1 MKRITKVLVLL
12 LAFCMIIPCMAA
24 CNKDKDTDKKPN
36 NNNNNQVTLPEGS
49 DIVMPEVVDMDGF
62 IYRAYVRDFAG
73 ADPTEFK
80 AQTMYGNNDYKC
92 IDFWADAANSEDDV
106 IPYAVYGRNQQ
117 IENDYN
123 CKIRQTSS
131 NGDQVAFLTS
141 ALQNGDGYHL
151 TIIEAERGAQAA
163 TMGLLRNLKATTYMD
178 LSKPSF
184 DQNAINE
191 LSIKNDTLYFVSGD
205 MNISTMEVAGLSMVN
220 MDFYEDLSESI
231 VDDLYGGD
239 QVYSNIYNV
248 VLAKKWTMETLLK
261 IANHANIDVD
271 KTDGALHV
279 LGNGVSGNDGQEIEN
294 KYKGGDTVGY
304 HQYLYSALWYF
315 YGSGGRI
322 TVKSEE
328 GIPEF
333 VIDQNLGQTLY
344 DYIYGKFNR
353 TVNAPWIPHESSNI
367 LNLNFLTGQVLF
379 TDCSLF
385 NIRTE
390 IYPKASFE
398 YGILP
403 IPTYE
408 EGMDYQSLVYFNN
421 WAHLWAI
428 PQMVGDTDT
437 DVEYAERMMEI
448 MAVYSSLPNST
459 MDAYYE
465 RTIYMLAAKDNGSRE
480 VMDTIKSSLVY
491 DMALLYPSWGDIEY
505 KLSQIPNVN
514 ESEYT
519 GIVDSKLNTEASI
532 QTTIDQLLNP
542 GGEG

>member
-1 MKRITKVLVLL
+1 MKHITKVLILF
-12 LAFCMIIPCMAA
+12 LALCMIIPCMAA
-24 CNKDKDTDKKPN
+24 CGKDKDTGKKPN
-36 NNNNNQVTLPEGS
+36 NNNGGGNQVTLPEGS

-62 IYRAYVRDFAG
+62 IYKAYVRDFAG
-73 ADPTEFK
+73 ADPTEYK

-92 IDFWADAANSEDDV
+92 IDFWADAAGSEDDV

-131 NGDQVAFLTS
+131 NGDQLAFLVA

-163 TMGLLRNLKATTYMD
+163 TQGLLRNLNATTYMD

-184 DQNAINE
+184 DQNGIKE
-191 LSIKNDTLYFVSGD
+191 LSVKDKLYFVSGD
-205 MNISTMEVAGLSMVN
+205 MNISTMEVAGLSVVN
-220 MDFYEDLSESI
+220 MDFYEDMSDSI
-231 VDDLYGGD
+231 VNDLYEGN
-239 QVYSNIYNV
+239 QLYSNIYNI

-261 IANHANIDVD
+261 IANQANIDVD

-279 LGNGVSGNDGQEIEN
+279 LPHGVGTDGQTVDN
-294 KYKGGDTVGY
+294 KYNGGDTVGY
-304 HQYLYSALWYF
+304 HQYLYSTLWYF

-322 TVKSEE
+322 TQKNEE
-328 GIPEF
+328 GFPEF
-333 VIDQNLGQTLY
+333 IIDQDKGQTLY
-344 DYIYGKFNR
+344 DYIFDKFNR
-353 TVNAPWIPHESSNI
+353 TVNTPWIPHESSNI

-379 TDCSLF
+379 ADCSLF

-390 IYPKASFE
+390 IYPKAQFE
-398 YGILP
+398 YGILHL
-403 IPTYE
+403 PTYE

-428 PQMVGDTDT
+428 PQMVGEDQ
-437 DVEYAERMMEI
+437 DVEYAERMVEI

-480 VMDTIKSSLVY
+480 VMDIIRTSLVY
-491 DMALLYPSWGDIEY
+491 DIALLYDSWGNIEY
-505 KLSQIPNVN
+505 KLSQIAN
-514 ESEYT
+514 EKESQLTE
-519 GIVDSKLNTEASI
+519 IVSSKINTEASI

-542 GGEG
+542 SGE

>member
-1 MKRITKVLVLL
+1 MKRITKVLILF
-12 LAFCMIIPCMAA
+12 LALCMIIPCMAA
-24 CNKDKDTDKKPN
+24 CGNKDKDTGKKPGSN
-36 NNNNNQVTLPEGS
+36 NGGNQVTLPEGS

-62 IYRAYVRDFAG
+62 TYKAYVRDFAG
-73 ADPTEFK
+73 ADPTEYK

-92 IDFWADAANSEDDV
+92 IDFWADAAGSEDDV

-131 NGDQVAFLTS
+131 NGDQLAFLVA

-163 TMGLLRNLKATTYMD
+163 TQGLLRDLNATTYMD

-191 LSIKNDTLYFVSGD
+191 LSVKDKLYFISGD
-205 MNISTMEVAGLSMVN
+205 MNISTMEVAGLSVVN
-220 MDFYEDLSESI
+220 MDFYEDMSDSI
-231 VDDLYGGD
+231 VNDLYEGN
-239 QVYSNIYNV
+239 QLYSNIYNI

-261 IANHANIDVD
+261 IATQANIDVD

-279 LGNGVSGNDGQEIEN
+279 LPHGVGTDGQTVDN
-294 KYKGGDTVGY
+294 KYNGGDTVGY
-304 HQYLYSALWYF
+304 HQYLYSTLWYF

-322 TVKSEE
+322 TQKNEE
-328 GIPEF
+328 GFPEF
-333 VIDQNLGQTLY
+333 IIDQDKGQTLY
-344 DYIYGKFNR
+344 DYIFDKFNR
-353 TVNAPWIPHESSNI
+353 TVNTPWIPHESSNI

-379 TDCSLF
+379 ADCSLF

-390 IYPKASFE
+390 IYPKAQFE

-403 IPTYE
+403 LPTYE

-428 PQMVGDTDT
+428 PQMVGEDL
-437 DVEYAERMMEI
+437 DVEYAERMVEI

-480 VMDTIKSSLVY
+480 VMDIIRTSLVY
-491 DMALLYPSWGDIEY
+491 DIALLYASWGDIEY
-505 KLSQIPNVN
+505 KLSQIANVK
-514 ESEYT
+514 ESELT
-519 GIVDSKLNTEASI
+519 DIVSSKINTEASI

-542 GGEG
+542 SGE